1 MGGKWLE
8 LLKEVAPAVR
18 RVALMFSP
26 DTGTAAYYLPS
37 FEAAARALRVT
48 SITAPV
54 RNETDIEAAITSLAR
69 EPGGGLV
76 LPPDGV
82 TTHYR
87 AAIISAAARNKM
99 PAVYAVTS
107 VAKEGGLLSYGPDTV
122 DIHRRVAIYVDRIL
136 RGAKPADLPVQL
148 PVKFETVV
156 NLKAAKAIGIDV
168 PTATLLRATE
178 VIE

>member
-1 MGGKWLE
+1 M
-8 LLKEVAPAVR
+8 LLP
-18 RVALMFSP
+18 LSP
-26 DTGTAAYYLPS
+26 
-37 FEAAARALRVT
+37 R
-48 SITAPV
+48 
-54 RNETDIEAAITSLAR
+54 
-69 EPGGGLV
+69 
-76 LPPDGV
+76 
-82 TTHYR
+82 R
-87 AAIISAAARNKM
+87 AAC
-99 PAVYAVTS
+99 
-107 VAKEGGLLSYGPDTV
+107 YGPDTV